1 MLNGKHST
9 WADVLSGVPQGSVL
23 GPILFLIFI
32 NDLDAAVAMVDI
44 VRKFAD
50 DTKLGSTVETDL
62 DRENLQEALNNLT
75 DWASKWG
82 MEFNVK
88 KC

>member
-1 MLNGKHST
+1 MLNGKHSS

-32 NDLDAAVAMVDI
+32 NDLDAAVTMVDI
-44 VRKFAD
+44 VRKFAE

-62 DRENLQEALNNLT
+62 DRENLQAALNNLT
-75 DWASKWG
+75 DWG

-88 KC
+88 NVK